1 MMHILDHQSKKI
13 IGFIGKKDLLRAEA
27 TRDWDLTESLE
38 FEGDMLSPKAA
49 LISGKRRVVV
59 PDEREGQYREFIIDE
74 VDKIRSEGV
83 YTAICSP
90 SFYEI
95 KKTKVIEPQT
105 LTGQTCKTAANT
117 ILANTG
123 WKVGQVD
130 SYNIRTIT
138 FDKHL
143 NPLDAVKQIAS
154 DFEVEIQFRIAVDGN
169 VVIRYVDFLERI
181 GTIIPGELQFGKDIT
196 EIVRKEV
203 NDVVTSLYCIGPEKS
218 DGTQDTVIVEDDDAL
233 QRWGVEDANGNK
245 QHLIEIYEP
254 QSSDQDM
261 TWAQLRRYGEL
272 ELKKRIN
279 AVVDYEMTAQF
290 LEGIKGFGGKR
301 AYFGDTIKAKDL
313 EFVPSLYLEARIKKT
328 TRDLLDEDEKDL
340 TLGDITEY
348 SREEITEEIENLKK
362 RFFRPIYSATPPVGA
377 YNILW
382 VDISGNVPIYRTWNG
397 TEWVDPGVTGDKIDG
412 TAFLEDLE
420 TTVVTKYSR
429 EDKEF
434 WVSQI
439 KQPGYPPEN
448 EPDDSSAGNGWGVPL
463 RTLSEGVRRIN
474 KQYDGVAIIRLPY
487 NGDFAENLVIEN
499 ISGNGKIIITGES
512 DTYRTKFS
520 GRIEIKG
527 CNIQIEIRYI
537 NFFAGDDVGSYE
549 GVVHAYDSPKKVHV
563 NNCNFQGN
571 IDTSFGVC
579 AQDNSYVVTENCVF
593 NEINRGTASLYGSK
607 AINRNNTGRPRK
619 SGVFAN
625 AGDVYL
631 EGTMPQGIEFPEG
644 GDAVNGGNIFG
655 TKKIVEGTVT
665 PVTPPTATK
674 DIITTWTSSGGDSWR
689 ENFSGSWVAGEVVQ
703 GKWNNTWGIYRGL
716 WYMPSTM
723 SSTVNGK
730 TIKKIRVY
738 AKRLKGSGNGD
749 RVPIYIRPHT
759 YSSRPSGQP
768 QYQNTWTRVD
778 LLPNEER
785 WVTLNSDFYTFFRNG
800 TAKGLG
806 VWYESGANATYA
818 KLSTKITIEIT
829 YQ

>member
-1 MMHILDHQSKKI
+1 MMHILDHQTKKI

-27 TRDWDLTESLE
+27 TRDWDLSESLE

-49 LISGKRRVVV
+49 LISGNRRVVV
-59 PDEREGQYREFIIDE
+59 PDEREGQYREFIINE

-138 FDKHL
+138 FDKHI

-181 GTIIPGELQFGKDIT
+181 GTTIPGELEFGKDIT

-203 NDVVTSLYCIGPEKS
+203 NDVVTALYGIGPEKS
-218 DGTQDTVIVEDDDAL
+218 DGTRETVVVEDNSAL

-254 QSSDQDM
+254 QSENQDM
-261 TWAQLRRYGEL
+261 TLAQLHRYTET

-290 LEGIKGFGGKR
+290 LKGIKGFGGKR

-313 EFVPSLYLEARIKKT
+313 GFVPSLYLEARIKKT
-328 TRDLLDEDEKDL
+328 VRDLLDEDEKDL
-340 TLGDITEY
+340 TLGDITEF
-348 SREEITEEIENLKK
+348 SREEILEEIENIKK
-362 RFFRPIYSATPPVGA
+362 RFFRVIWGPTPPAGA

-382 VDISGNVPIYRTWNG
+382 VDTSGNVLKYRTWNG

-439 KQPGYPPEN
+439 KQIGYPPEQ
-448 EPDDSSAGNGWGVPL
+448 EPNDESAGNGWGVPL
-463 RTLSEGVRRIN
+463 RTLAEAVRRVPG
-474 KQYDGVAIIRLPY
+474 QYDGTEIIHLPY
-487 NGDFAENLVIEN
+487 NGDFAEHLIIEN
-499 ISGNGKIIITGES
+499 ISGNGKIIITGN
-512 DTYRTKFS
+512 DATHHAKFS
-520 GRIEIKG
+520 GRVEIRG
-527 CNIQIEIRYI
+527 CNIQIEFQYI
-537 NFFAGDDVGSYE
+537 DFFAGDDVGFYE
-549 GVVHAYDSPKKVHV
+549 GIVHVYDSPKKILVKD
-563 NNCNFQGN
+563 CTFQGN
-571 IDTSFGVC
+571 ASTSFGAC
-579 AQDNSYVVTENCVF
+579 AQDNSYIVTENCVF
-593 NEINRGTASLYGSK
+593 NDVNRGTASLYGSK

-619 SGVFAN
+619 SGVFADE
-625 AGDVYL
+625 GFVWL
-631 EGTMPQGIEFPEG
+631 EGTMPQGLDFSA
-644 GDAVNGGNIFG
+644 DTANGGQVYG
-655 TKKIVEGTVT
+655 DKKIAEGTVT

-674 DIITTWTSSGGDSWR
+674 DIITTWTSSSGDSWR
-689 ENFSGSWVAGEVVQ
+689 ENFNGSWVAGEIVQ

-716 WYMPSTM
+716 WYLPSAV
-723 SSTVNGK
+723 SSTVTGK

-738 AKRLKGSGNGD
+738 IKRLRGSGYGK
-749 RVPIYIRPHT
+749 RVPIYLRAHG
-759 YSSRPSGQP
+759 YSSRPSGKP
-768 QYQNTWTRVD
+768 NYLNTYYRVD
-778 LLPNEER
+778 LIPDEER
-785 WVTLNSDFYTFFRNG
+785 WVTLNNDFLTFFKNG
-800 TAKGLG
+800 TAKGIG
-806 VWYESGANATYA
+806 VWYESGSDANYA